1 MVLEMMWLIFWIVI
15 WVTGSTVRTKNSI
28 DLPQGSVTSPC
39 LFSLYI
45 NDMHRTSDK
54 LNFIHF
60 ADDTTVYM
68 SGRDFKA
75 LCENV
80 CEELSKVDE
89 WLKANRLSL
98 NIDKTFFLIHTH
110 NNNDINSCIIR
121 IRDRLIKHVTSFK
134 VIGLTIDDNFSYNE
148 HVSLLYKQL
157 SRTKGILYRLS
168 SYVPP
173 IVIRKIYY
181 ALFYSSMIYGVLVWG
196 GGNLSNICKID
207 KINRLAINTFIC
219 NLQPNITSPL
229 KFEYVYKLKCLT
241 QFHKYKFDNT
251 LEYFFYKNSWIDSFP
266 WSQHQ
271 IFVNNNYSFPVISIF
286 FYQKQFVI
294 NAI

>member
-1 MVLEMMWLIFWIVI
+1 MTIFLDFSKAFDTVNKTIMLRKLDRYVFRNNMNDFLNSYLSDRKMY
-15 WVTGSTVRTKNSI
+15 VSMNGSDSTVRTTNI
-28 DLPQGSVTSPC
+28 GLPQGSVTSPW

-45 NDMHRTSDK
+45 NDMYRTSDK

-68 SGRDFKA
+68 SGRELKA

-80 CEELSKVDE
+80 CEELNKVDE

-98 NIDKTFFLIHTH
+98 NIDKTYFMIHTH
-110 NNNDINSCIIR
+110 NNYDINDCIIR
-121 IRDRLIKHVTSFK
+121 IRDRRIKHVTSFK
-134 VIGLTIDDNFSYNE
+134 FLGLTIDDNFSYNE

-181 ALFYSSMIYGVLVWG
+181 ALF
-196 GGNLSNICKID
+196 
-207 KINRLAINTFIC
+207 
-219 NLQPNITSPL
+219 
-229 KFEYVYKLKCLT
+229 
-241 QFHKYKFDNT
+241 
-251 LEYFFYKNSWIDSFP
+251 
-266 WSQHQ
+266 
-271 IFVNNNYSFPVISIF
+271 
-286 FYQKQFVI
+286 
-294 NAI
+294 